1 MPTTIVFVGG
11 DKITVSAELSEMADM
26 LSRARPERVER
37 LHRSGPRQV
46 YLNPRNI
53 LYVEESH
60 TQVPDYS

>member
-1 MPTTIVFVGG
+1 VPTTIVFVGR
-11 DKITVSAELSEMADM
+11 DKITVNAELNEMADM

-37 LHRSGPRQV
+37 HGSGPRQV

>member
-11 DKITVSAELSEMADM
+11 DKITVNAELNEMADM

-37 LHRSGPRQV
+37 LHGSGPRQV

-53 LYVEESH
+53 LYVEELH